1 MRRNIMCVGKNY
13 LEHVGEVDST
23 MPGISKAKVPDWPI
37 IFTKAPSAVAG
48 PGEAVGFPEG
58 LSEQVDYEGEVAVII
73 GRGGRGIRV
82 HLHILLDNH
91 RRYDEPARWNSAR
104 VEVAL
109 FAMRVDQRD

>member
-1 MRRNIMCVGKNY
+1 MARPQPQGKLTYEQVTAEDGTALIIVQDGVPMEHGQQAGAPPKAMRRNIMCVGKNY

-58 LSEQVDYEGEVAVII
+58 LSE
-73 GRGGRGIRV
+73 
-82 HLHILLDNH
+82 
-91 RRYDEPARWNSAR
+91 
-104 VEVAL
+104 
-109 FAMRVDQRD
+109 